1 MAFPSPT
8 SLSSSGYLAPIH
20 LRLQPLPSVPPLHPT
35 GLPFPRPLPFG
46 LPSLRLV
53 RPHLPPLPL
62 ASSGSGSIGGDG
74 PDDDLPSGGGDG
86 GGGDEGDG
94 GSGDGAGDGDD
105 ASANRNEALFVLAQ
119 LGRKLESLPADL
131 AAAVEGGRV
140 NGEIVRRFVDLEA
153 SPVFKW
159 LMQFGGFK
167 ERLLADDLFLTKV
180 GIECGVGIFTKTA
193 AEYEKRR
200 ENFFKEIDFV
210 VCDVIMAIV
219 ADFMLVWLPAP
230 TVSLRPPLAVNSGAI
245 SKFFYNCPDNAFQ
258 IALAGRSYSLLQRVG
273 AIMRNGAKLFAVG
286 TSASLIGTGATN
298 ALIKARQAVSKEAAG
313 EAESIPILET
323 SVAYGV
329 YMAISSN
336 LRYQVLAGVI
346 EQRMLEPLL
355 HRHKLALSAMCF
367 AVRTGNTFLGSLL
380 WVDYARLVGV
390 Q

>member
-1 MAFPSPT
+1 MAFPPPT
-8 SLSSSGYLAPIH
+8 SLSSSGHPTPIH
-20 LRLQPLPSVPPLHPT
+20 LRLQPLLSTPPLQPT
-35 GLPFPRPLPFG
+35 GLPFPRPLPLG
-46 LPSLRLV
+46 IPSLRLA

-62 ASSGSGSIGGDG
+62 AASGISSIGGDV

-86 GGGDEGDG
+86 GSGGGDEGDG
-94 GSGDGAGDGDD
+94 GSADGAGDGDD

-119 LGRKLESLPADL
+119 LGRKLETLPADL

-140 NGEIVRRFVDLEA
+140 PGEIVRRFVDLEA

-180 GIECGVGIFTKTA
+180 GIECGVGIFTK
-193 AEYEKRR
+193 
-200 ENFFKEIDFV
+200 
-210 VCDVIMAIV
+210 IMAIV

-245 SKFFYNCPDNAFQ
+245 TKFFYNCPDNAFQ

-273 AIMRNGAKLFAVG
+273 AIVRNGAKLFAVG
-286 TSASLIGTGATN
+286 TSASLIGTGVTN
-298 ALIKARQAVSKEAAG
+298 ALIKARQVVSKDAAS
-313 EAESIPILET
+313 EVESIPILET

-336 LRYQVLAGVI
+336 LRYQILAGVI